1 MIGSE
6 IMTTLSIKRSK
17 KKNKQSKWKICWV
30 KSTTAT
36 KSIHYQSKALL
47 TPPPQKNLDVPF
59 NNFSKKGEVHTMEA
73 SSMEATPFKP
83 QFLPQ

>member
-1 MIGSE
+1 MKDLLSKENYCHKIH
-6 IMTTLSIKRSK
+6 TLSIKG
-17 KKNKQSKWKICWV
+17 I
-30 KSTTAT
+30 A
-36 KSIHYQSKALL
+36 YP
-47 TPPPQKNLDVPF
+47 TPSFLQKNLDVPF